1 MTKTVT
7 ATEAV
12 RTFSEILNSIKYKGD
27 HYTVM
32 RGGKPVATISPAET
46 PVKEMTLSDLK
57 GLLKTLPPLSEES
70 GKFKKDIE
78 KVIKHQPL
86 LPEKSKWA

>member
-12 RTFSEILNSIKYKGD
+12 RRFSEILNSIKYKGD
-27 HYTVM
+27 HYTVI
-32 RGGKPVATISPAET
+32 RGGKPIASISPAET
-46 PVKEMTLSDLK
+46 SAKEITLGDLK
-57 GLLKTLPPLSEES
+57 GLLNALPSLGEES
-70 GKFKKDIE
+70 GRFKEDVK